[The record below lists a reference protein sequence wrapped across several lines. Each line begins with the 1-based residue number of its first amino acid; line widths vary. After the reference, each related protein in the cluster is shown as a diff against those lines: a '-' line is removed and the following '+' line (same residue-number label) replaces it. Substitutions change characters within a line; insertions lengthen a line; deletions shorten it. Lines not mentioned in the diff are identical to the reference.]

1 MLTRV
6 LRVLEGIYQFLFD
19 PHRAPDM
26 TPPHHDDYLS
36 RQLHDYHTGEAA
48 PAHHLPFDRM
58 SPADPTH
65 GVADHADDDEPHDHM
80 APASDDADDG
90 ESADDDETHMHSGHA
105 HYDEPDADVEPVAV
119 HAEAQSDGDSD
130 EGNGAPTTRQALSM
144 PSAHAPVHAPSKA
157 KTESESSAADAR
169 GMLEGVAQSL
179 RTLAGRDGADG
190 AAVAIFPRG
199 VDVLEVRMHISRDR
213 DIDLNFR
220 VAGPT
225 GPSSSV

>member
-1 MLTRV
+1 
-6 LRVLEGIYQFLFD
+6 
-19 PHRAPDM
+19 M

-36 RQLHDYHTGEAA
+36 TQLHDYHTEEAA

-58 SPADPTH
+58 SPAEPTH
-65 GVADHADDDEPHDHM
+65 GVADHTDEHEPHDHM
-80 APASDDADDG
+80 STGSEDAEDDESTDDDAG
-90 ESADDDETHMHSGHA
+90 HSEHVHSEHA
-105 HYDEPDADVEPVAV
+105 HHEEPDTDVEPAAV

-130 EGNGAPTTRQALSM
+130 EDNGTPTRHQALSM
-144 PSAHAPVHAPSKA
+144 TSAHAPAQAATKA
-157 KTESESSAADAR
+157 TADSVSSAADAR

-179 RTLAGRDGADG
+179 RTLAGRDGAEG

-225 GPSSSV
+225 APSSSI